1 MAPRP
6 VIRRTAPL
14 DTREMAELLNQIIAV
29 GGTTAR
35 TQSVCADDFI
45 PLLTAPGSACHVAEI
60 GVEIMGFQYI
70 EPHHA
75 LPPEAADIST
85 FVRRGKT
92 GMGIGSA
99 LFMATAQA
107 ARDLGY
113 HWINATIRADNTGGL
128 IYYQSRG
135 FRDWRHLSDQR
146 LANGMRV
153 DKVCKRYDLD

>member
-1 MAPRP
+1 MALRP
-6 VIRRTAPL
+6 QIRRAAPL
-14 DTREMAELLNQIIAV
+14 DTREMAALLNEIIAV

-35 TQSVCADDFI
+35 TEPVRAGDFI
-45 PLLTAPGSACHVAEI
+45 PLLTGPASACHVAEV
-60 GVEIMGFQYI
+60 GVEIMGFQFI
-70 EPHHA
+70 EPSGA

-92 GMGIGSA
+92 GLGLGSA
-99 LFMATAQA
+99 LFEATAQA

-113 HWINATIRADNTGGL
+113 RWINATIRADNAGGL

-135 FRDWRHLSDQR
+135 FRDWRHLHDQR

-153 DKVCKRYDLD
+153 DKICKRFDLD